1 MGFLEV
7 FIVALAL
14 SMDTFAVTVGLSLAL
29 QGLATAQS
37 LRLAA
42 AFGFFQFGM
51 AAAGGLAG
59 ENLVRVIGGF
69 DHWVAA
75 GLLFFVGGKMIW
87 ESFHDKEREAQK
99 DKDPTKGLSLLLLA
113 VATSLDSLG
122 VGLSLGTMRAA
133 VLYPAA
139 VIGVVCFLV
148 TGLASRLGPAL
159 GRVIGRRAELAGG
172 AVLILIGIRILA
184 THL

>member
-1 MGFLEV
+1 MSFL
-7 FIVALAL
+7 FILVTALAL
-14 SMDTFAVTVGLSLAL
+14 SMDCFAVTVGLSLAL
-29 QGLATAQS
+29 KGLTAPQS
-37 LRLAA
+37 VRLAA
-42 AFGFFQFGM
+42 AFGVFQFAM
-51 AAAGGLAG
+51 AAVGGLAG
-59 ENLVRVIGGF
+59 ENLVKVIGGF

-75 GLLFFVGGKMIW
+75 GLLFFVGGKMIY
-87 ESFHDKEREAQK
+87 ESFHDESGEDEK
-99 DKDPTKGLSLLLLA
+99 DKDPTQGLNLLLLA

-159 GRVIGRRAELAGG
+159 GRIIGRRAELVGG
-172 AVLILIGIRILA
+172 LVLILIGIRILV

>member
-1 MGFLEV
+1 MGFLEI
-7 FIVALAL
+7 FLVALAL
-14 SMDTFAVTVGLSLAL
+14 SMDTFAVTVGLSLTL
-29 QGLATAQS
+29 KGLTTAQS

-59 ENLVRVIGGF
+59 EKLVRVIGGF

-87 ESFHDKEREAQK
+87 ESFHDKDEEAHK
-99 DKDPTKGLSLLLLA
+99 EKDPTRGLNLLLLA

-122 VGLSLGTMRAA
+122 VGLSLGTLRAA

-139 VIGVVCFLV
+139 VIGLVCFLV
-148 TGLASRLGPAL
+148 TGLASGLGPAL
-159 GRVIGRRAELAGG
+159 GRVIGRRAELGGG

>member
-1 MGFLEV
+1 MSLAEIL
-7 FIVALAL
+7 IVALAL

-29 QGLATAQS
+29 KGLTAAQS
-37 LRLAA
+37 LRLAG
-42 AFGFFQFGM
+42 AFGLFQFGM

-59 ENLVRVIGGF
+59 ESLVKVIGGF
-69 DHWVAA
+69 DHWVAS

-87 ESFHDKEREAQK
+87 ESFRGKDEEAREG
-99 DKDPTKGLSLLLLA
+99 KDPTWGVSLLLLA

-139 VIGVVCFLV
+139 VIGAVTFVV
-148 TGLASRLGPAL
+148 TGVASRVGPAL
-159 GRVIGRRAELAGG
+159 GRIIGRRAEMAGG
-172 AVLILIGIRILA
+172 AVLILIGVRILA

>member
-1 MGFLEV
+1 MSFL
-7 FIVALAL
+7 FILVTALAL
-14 SMDTFAVTVGLSLAL
+14 SMDCFAVTAGLCLSPK
-29 QGLATAQS
+29 GLTATQS

-42 AFGFFQFGM
+42 AFGVFQFVM
-51 AAAGGLAG
+51 AAVGGLTG
-59 ENLVRVIGGF
+59 ENLVKVIGVF

-87 ESFHDKEREAQK
+87 ESFRGESGKD
-99 DKDPTKGLSLLLLA
+99 DKDRDPTQGLNLLLLA

-122 VGLSLGTMRAA
+122 VGLSLGTMRSA

-148 TGLASRLGPAL
+148 TGLASRIGPAL
-159 GRVIGRRAELAGG
+159 GRIIGRRAELAGG
-172 AVLILIGIRILA
+172 LVLILIGVRILA

>member
-1 MGFLEV
+1 MSFL
-7 FIVALAL
+7 FILVTALAL
-14 SMDTFAVTVGLSLAL
+14 SMDCFAVTVGLSLAL
-29 QGLATAQS
+29 KGLTTTQS
-37 LRLAA
+37 LRLAG

-59 ENLVRVIGGF
+59 ENLVKVVGGF

-75 GLLFFVGGKMIW
+75 GLLFFVGGRMIW
-87 ESFHDKEREAQK
+87 ESFRGESDKTEKE
-99 DKDPTKGLSLLLLA
+99 KDPTRGLNLLFLA

-148 TGLASRLGPAL
+148 TGLASRFGPVL
-159 GRVIGRRAELAGG
+159 DRIIGRRAELVGG
-172 AVLILIGIRILA
+172 AVLILIGVRILA

>member
-1 MGFLEV
+1 MGFFEILT
-7 FIVALAL
+7 VALAL

-29 QGLATAQS
+29 KSLTTAQS

-59 ENLVRVIGGF
+59 ANLVKMIGGF
-69 DHWVAA
+69 DHWAAA
-75 GLLFFVGGKMIW
+75 GLLFFVGAKMVW
-87 ESFHDKEREAQK
+87 ESFHNKNEEAQK
-99 DKDPTKGLSLLLLA
+99 DKDPTRGLNLLLLA

-148 TGLASRLGPAL
+148 TGLASRIGPAF
-159 GRVIGRRAELAGG
+159 GRIVGRRAELAGG

-184 THL
+184 IHL

>member
-1 MGFLEV
+1 LSLPEILV
-7 FIVALAL
+7 LALAL
-14 SMDTFAVTVGLSLAL
+14 SMDCFAVSAGLSLSL
-29 QGLATAQS
+29 KGLTAAQS

-59 ENLVRVIGGF
+59 EGLVRVIGGF
-69 DHWVAA
+69 DHWLAA
-75 GLLFFVGGKMIW
+75 GLLFFVGGRMMW
-87 ESFHDKEREAQK
+87 ESFRGESAETEK
-99 DKDPTKGLSLLLLA
+99 DKDPTRGVSLLLLA
-113 VATSLDSLG
+113 VATSLDALG
-122 VGLSLGTMRAA
+122 IGLSLGTLHAA

-159 GRVIGRRAELAGG
+159 GRIIGRRAELVGG
-172 AVLILIGIRILA
+172 LVLILIGIRILVA
-184 THL
+184 HL

>member
-14 SMDTFAVTVGLSLAL
+14 SMDTFAVTVGLSLVL
-29 QGLATAQS
+29 KGLTTAQS
-37 LRLAA
+37 LRLAS

-87 ESFHDKEREAQK
+87 ESFHDKDEEAQK

-133 VLYPAA
+133 VLYPAV
-139 VIGVVCFLV
+139 VIGTVTFVV
-148 TGLASRLGPAL
+148 TGTASRVGPAL
-159 GRVIGRRAELAGG
+159 GRVIGRRAEAAGG